1 MNFGNTSELNVPKK
15 IINKIIGQTRA
26 VDIINKASKQRRH
39 VLLIGSPGTGKS
51 MLGKALSELL
61 PKSALE
67 DVLVLSNHK
76 DQNMPLVRTM
86 ISGRGSEILSMA
98 RQNSAKNLK
107 KQSIFFLIFSIL
119 ALMFPWWIRL
129 IYGDIM
135 AAASMVSGVMFLVLY
150 GIAINMNS
158 RRKQNNE
165 PKLLIDNKLKIS
177 SPYVDATGAHAGA
190 LLGDVRHDPF
200 QSGGLGTPAH
210 LRVEPGMIHRAN
222 KGVLFIDEIATLDLP
237 TQQELLTAMQEK
249 KSSITGKS
257 DKSAGAMVRTQPVP
271 CDFILV
277 AAGNLD
283 TIERMHPAL
292 RSRIRGYG
300 YEVFMD
306 KDIDETKD
314 NVKLY
319 YQFIAQE
326 IRKDGKIPHM
336 SKKACDEIIR
346 IAKKMS
352 GKKNK
357 LTLRLREL
365 GGLIRAAGDLAIED
379 KSKLIEFKHV
389 TSASKDPRTLEN
401 QIANK
406 HIKNITDYQIIRNS
420 GYEVGR
426 VNGLAVIGDSGI
438 VLPIESELTPGGKRK
453 QIIATGKLGT
463 IAKEAIS
470 NVSAIILKNFG
481 KDINEKYDVFVQ
493 FIQTYEGVEGD
504 SASVSV
510 ATAIIS
516 ALTKN
521 PVDQS
526 FAMTGSLSVRGEVL
540 PVGGVTNKIE
550 AAIAAGLKDVIVPLS
565 NKEDIVLDK
574 KQLKKIN
581 IHYAQN
587 IGDVLKLALKKKIKW
602 K

>member
-1 MNFGNTSELNVPKK
+1 MNFKDTSEINVPKK
-15 IINKIIGQTRA
+15 VIDKIIGQSHA
-26 VDIINKASKQRRH
+26 VKIIKKAANQRRH

-51 MLGKALSELL
+51 MLGKALSQLL
-61 PKSALE
+61 PKSELE
-67 DVLVLSNHK
+67 DVMVLNNHK
-76 DQNMPLVRTM
+76 DENNPIVKTLT
-86 ISGRGSEILSMA
+86 SGRGSEILQIA
-98 RQNSAKNLK
+98 RQNSIKNLK

-119 ALMFPWWIRL
+119 VLLFPWWIRSS
-129 IYGDIM
+129 YGDVM

-150 GIAINMNS
+150 GVAINMSS
-158 RRKQNNE
+158 RKKQSNE
-165 PKLLIDNKLKIS
+165 PKLLIDTNLKNS
-177 SPYVDATGAHAGA
+177 SPYIDATGSHAGS

-222 KGVLFIDEIATLDLP
+222 KGVLFIDEIATIDIP

-277 AAGNLD
+277 AAGNMD
-283 TIERMHPAL
+283 TIEKMHPAL

-306 KDIDETKD
+306 KDIDETKE
-314 NVKLY
+314 NLELF

-336 SKKACDEIIR
+336 TKKACDEVLR

-352 GKKNK
+352 GKKKK

-365 GGLIRAAGDLAIED
+365 GGLIRAAGDLAIEE
-379 KSKLIEFKHV
+379 KSKLIELKHV
-389 TSASKDPRTLEN
+389 ISAEKDPRTLEN
-401 QIANK
+401 QIAKK
-406 HIKNITDYQIIRNS
+406 HIKNVTDYQIIRNN

-438 VLPIESELTPGGKRK
+438 VLPIESELAPGGKRK

-463 IAKEAIS
+463 IAKEAIH

-516 ALTKN
+516 ALTNN
-521 PVDQS
+521 PINQS

-550 AAIAAGLKDVIVPLS
+550 AAISAGISDVIVPFS
-565 NKEDIVLDK
+565 NKDDIVLDK
-574 KQLKKIN
+574 SQIKKIN
-581 IHYAQN
+581 IHYAKN
-587 IGDVLKLALKKKIKW
+587 IEDVLNLALKKKIKW